1 MPAVSVIFVGPAGSG
16 KSSLVATYTSWATRK
31 LLLRVAPVNLDPGAE
46 ELKYKPIF
54 DVREFFTIKDIMK
67 TYGLGPNGAFI
78 KASEILAERSR
89 EILSKPPFSEL
100 DKWDLVLVDTPG
112 QMEAFLFR
120 PSSNVFLDNLRR
132 ASNTVV
138 AYVIDA
144 SAVAR
149 VTDAVFLWFL
159 YVLIQ
164 VKTGLLVVPV
174 VNKSDIALN
183 PQIIQTLIEDPPKLM
198 EEVNVEGIASEIIP
212 ELIGIAEKTR
222 GPLRTVMVSA
232 LREDDME
239 KLHTLLHEAFCTCG
253 DLT

>member
-1 MPAVSVIFVGPAGSG
+1 MPAVSVVFVGPAGSG

-31 LLLRVAPVNLDPGAE
+31 LLLRVAPVNLDPGVE
-46 ELKYKPIF
+46 ELKYKPVF
-54 DVREFFTIKDIMK
+54 DLRELFTLKDIMRM
-67 TYGLGPNGAFI
+67 YGLGPNGAFI
-78 KASEILAERSR
+78 KASELLAERSR

-120 PSSNVFLDNLRR
+120 PSSNVFLSNLRR

-144 SAVAR
+144 SAVAKI
-149 VTDAVFLWFL
+149 TDAVFLWFL

-164 VKTGLLVVPV
+164 IKTGLLIVPV

-183 PQIIQTLIEDPPKLM
+183 PQIIQTLIEDPPRLM
-198 EEVNVEGIASEIIP
+198 EEVDGEGIASEIIP
-212 ELIGIAEKTR
+212 ELIEIAEKTR

-239 KLHTLLHEAFCTCG
+239 KLHTLLHEAFCVCG

>member
-1 MPAVSVIFVGPAGSG
+1 MPAVSVVFVGPAGSG

-31 LLLRVAPVNLDPGAE
+31 LLLRVAPVNLDPGVE
-46 ELKYKPIF
+46 ELKYKPVF
-54 DVREFFTIKDIMK
+54 DLRELFTLEDIMRM
-67 TYGLGPNGAFI
+67 YGLGPNGAFI
-78 KASEILAERSR
+78 KASELLAERSR

-120 PSSNVFLDNLRR
+120 PSSNVFLSNLRR

-144 SAVAR
+144 SAVAKI
-149 VTDAVFLWFL
+149 TDAVFLWFL

-164 VKTGLLVVPV
+164 IKTGLLVVPV

-183 PQIIQTLIEDPPKLM
+183 PQIIQTLIEDPLKLM
-198 EEVNVEGIASEIIP
+198 EEVDGEGIASEIIP
-212 ELIGIAEKTR
+212 ELIEIAEKTR

-239 KLHTLLHEAFCTCG
+239 KLHTLLHEAFCVCG